1 MPTCMCTFTFMHL
14 HHLSKLTC
22 TAFKVIFNLR
32 FMKIKI
38 DCTPKTEII
47 HKIKLEMSLYVQ
59 LYAKD

>member
-1 MPTCMCTFTFMHL
+1 MHVCVHL
-14 HHLSKLTC
+14 HLC
-22 TAFKVIFNLR
+22 TAFKVIFNLK

-59 LYAKD
+59 LYAKDKAKHAKM